1 MMTQQR
7 TFLTADWRHLLML
20 NYSVNPA
27 LLQPFVPAGTEL
39 DQFDGKTYASLVGFE
54 FNNTRLSGIAIP
66 FHHSFE
72 EVNLRFY
79 VRHQGKRGVVFIRE
93 LVPKYTVAAIARI
106 AFGENYSCVPMS
118 HQIATRDDDVIHAEY
133 SWGSGAALCA
143 LRTETNGPGFL
154 PEDGSLSQFIT
165 EHYWGYAAQRD
176 GSCVE
181 YEVRHP
187 QWRVRKAKTA
197 EFSGHAARYY
207 GDALGE
213 AVTRPPDSAF
223 LAEGSEVTVYK
234 GQKLA

>member
-1 MMTQQR
+1 MSSTPNIHGAQ
-7 TFLTADWRHLLML
+7 
-20 NYSVNPA
+20 
-27 LLQPFVPAGTEL
+27 E
-39 DQFDGKTYASLVGFE
+39 
-54 FNNTRLSGIAIP
+54 RLS
-66 FHHSFE
+66 
-72 EVNLRFY
+72 
-79 VRHQGKRGVVFIRE
+79 
-93 LVPKYTVAAIARI
+93 
-106 AFGENYSCVPMS
+106 
-118 HQIATRDDDVIHAEY
+118 
-133 SWGSGAALCA
+133 ALCVRR
-143 LRTETNGPGFL
+143 RTGRDFL